1 MADLVEEGLSLKA
14 RLRGSFED
22 AIHRVREAFASQG
35 FGVLTEIDVQDTL
48 KQKIGADFHRYVILG
63 TCNPGIAHRALSA
76 VPEVGLLLPCN
87 VCVYEDGDEVV
98 VSALNPEKA
107 LQAVGSEELR
117 PMAEEAGQRIRRAMA
132 SM

>member
-1 MADLVEEGLSLKA
+1 MADYVEEGLSLKA
-14 RLRGSFED
+14 RLDGSFED
-22 AIHRVREAFASQG
+22 AIRGVREAFAGEG

-87 VCVYEDGDEVV
+87 VCVYEDGNQVV

-107 LQAVGSEELR
+107 LQATGADELR
-117 PMAEEAGQRIRRAMA
+117 PMAGEASERIRRAMSA
-132 SM
+132 L

>member
-1 MADLVEEGLSLKA
+1 MAAYVEEGLSLKA
-14 RLRGSFED
+14 RLEGSFED
-22 AIHRVREAFASQG
+22 AIRRVREAFAGEG

-48 KQKIGADFHRYVILG
+48 KKKIGADFHRYVILG

-87 VCVYEDGDEVV
+87 VCVYQDGNEVV
-98 VSALNPEKA
+98 VFALNPEKA
-107 LQAVGSEELR
+107 LQAVGAEELR

-132 SM
+132 SL